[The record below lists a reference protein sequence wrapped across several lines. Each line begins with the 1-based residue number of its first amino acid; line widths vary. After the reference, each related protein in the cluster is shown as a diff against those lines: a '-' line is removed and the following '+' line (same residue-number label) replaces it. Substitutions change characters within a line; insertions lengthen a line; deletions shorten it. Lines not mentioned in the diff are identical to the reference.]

1 MHRSQPPVLDEMIT
15 QFRNYAAAYAH
26 PSAKRHVFHGLAG
39 PVNAVEVD
47 GTIFIENDDAEAEAE
62 KEASRSK
69 ALKLASE
76 VVSKAAAISVA
87 SEVAPAPSEVAPA
100 ASELAPAPKP
110 APEPAAAL
118 DSEPFC
124 SVGTSSARATHRNSY
139 AGAAAAKPPVR
150 PKPSAAGFE
159 PRPIAAPKFSAGL
172 ERSTPAS
179 EPEPAVDHAQLE
191 VSICFMSIHIARC
204 A

>member
-1 MHRSQPPVLDEMIT
+1 MIT

-26 PSAKRHVFHGLAG
+26 PSAKRLVYRGPAG

-76 VVSKAAAISVA
+76 VASKAAAISVA
-87 SEVAPAPSEVAPA
+87 SEVAPAP
-100 ASELAPAPKP
+100 SELAPAPKP

-118 DSEPFC
+118 DSSDGQRTVHVQDRPNMRRRRC
-124 SVGTSSARATHRNSY
+124 VRTAT
-139 AGAAAAKPPVR
+139 
-150 PKPSAAGFE
+150 
-159 PRPIAAPKFSAGL
+159 
-172 ERSTPAS
+172 T
-179 EPEPAVDHAQLE
+179 
-191 VSICFMSIHIARC
+191 VSP
-204 A
+204 